1 MKHRFIFSFTLGLV
15 IFTGCSPVSNQAPA
29 ESLNP
34 EITANEILDHIK
46 FLSDDKRE
54 GRFPGS
60 NGSQEAI
67 EYIVNHFKKDG
78 LEPAGSNG
86 FLQPFEFIVG
96 IDYGEVNQLEI
107 AGTTYEKGI
116 DYIPLEF
123 SSSST
128 VESDIVFS
136 GYGFSIDDSV
146 QWNDYANSDVEGKWV
161 LVFIDGPDSD
171 SPHSDFAKHTPLRK
185 KAMLARDNNA
195 AGILFVNKAGDDDK
209 LIPLKHSPNS
219 TAVGISVLHI
229 SRSIADGLVGGR
241 LEILQK
247 ELDEKLAPNSFP
259 ISQRVNAEVSLKKEI
274 VEVPNVLG
282 MIRGSDSVLKD
293 EYIVIGAHFD
303 HLGYGG
309 SGSGSLAPD
318 SAVVHNG
325 ADDNASGTAGILE
338 LAEKLSFN
346 KKLLKRSI
354 ILMAY
359 NAEEEGLLG
368 SKYYVNNPTIDLSS
382 VIAMINMDMIGRMS
396 DNKVTIGGTGT
407 SPGFETLLNDVNEK
421 NEMQLKMSPEGYG
434 PSDHASFYI
443 NDVPVLFFFT
453 GTHENYHK
461 PSDDWEHINAKGEK
475 QIVDLVYDLTIKLS
489 SLDEK
494 PAFTEAGPKEPTQT
508 RRSFK
513 VTFGVIPSYGSQEE
527 GMEID
532 GAKKEGPAGKAG
544 MKKGDV
550 IIEIGGKEIK
560 NIYDYMYRLG
570 ELNPGDEVD
579 VKIKRGEKVLSLKV
593 TL

>member
-15 IFTGCSPVSNQAPA
+15 IFAGCSLVSNQSPA
-29 ESLNP
+29 ENLNP

-46 FLSDDKRE
+46 YLSDDKRE

-60 NGSQEAI
+60 KGSQEAI

-107 AGTTYEKGI
+107 DGTTYEKGI

-123 SSSST
+123 SSSSA

-136 GYGFSIDDSV
+136 GYGFSIDDSI

-195 AGILFVNKAGDDDK
+195 AGILFVNQAGDDDK

-259 ISQRVNAEVSLKKEI
+259 ITQRVNAEVSLKKEI

-325 ADDNASGTAGILE
+325 ADDNASGIAGILE

-421 NEMQLKMSPEGYG
+421 KEMQLKMSPEGYG

-461 PSDDWEHINAKGEK
+461 PSDDWEHINAIGEK

-494 PAFTEAGPKEPTQT
+494 PAFTEAGPKEPNQT

-570 ELNPGDEVD
+570 ELKSGDVVE